1 MLEANNIYCGDCLE
15 LLKGMPDKCVDLC
28 WFDPPYNVGKEY
40 GTYKDDLPD
49 KEYFKNIF
57 RWTREIKRISGNK
70 CALMVPTKYKLQWWL
85 YLGKDYREIQLTYSP
100 EGAIRFGFS
109 NQFSTILT
117 NIAPVQYTRNV
128 WHNCQMPG
136 LGWFFK
142 ENNWGHPGYTSEDIT
157 VRVLNSF
164 SGPGNL
170 ILDPFLGS
178 GTTAVACIRTN
189 RRYIG
194 IEIDPTYYGIA
205 QKRIEYEKQQLSL
218 PLEA

>member
-1 MLEANNIYCGDCLE
+1 
-15 LLKGMPDKCVDLC
+15 
-28 WFDPPYNVGKEY
+28 
-40 GTYKDDLPD
+40 
-49 KEYFKNIF
+49 
-57 RWTREIKRISGNK
+57 
-70 CALMVPTKYKLQWWL
+70 
-85 YLGKDYREIQLTYSP
+85 
-100 EGAIRFGFS
+100 
-109 NQFSTILT
+109 
-117 NIAPVQYTRNV
+117 
-128 WHNCQMPG
+128 MPG